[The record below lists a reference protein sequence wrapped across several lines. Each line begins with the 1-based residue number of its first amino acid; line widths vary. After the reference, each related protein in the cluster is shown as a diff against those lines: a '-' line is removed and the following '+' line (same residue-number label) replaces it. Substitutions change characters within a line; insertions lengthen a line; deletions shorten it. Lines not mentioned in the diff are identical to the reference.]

1 MRRFAMTTATV
12 SIDHQIVHDSFCQW
26 HAEQDVLD
34 AQLADSV
41 AALEA
46 YQSHLDAWQQ
56 DLAAEREELRQLR
69 AAMDRDQALAGSHG
83 EHLDELGRELSE
95 ARPRITALTTA
106 LLTRTEELR
115 ELDRLRVQADHQLA
129 QAKAREKELV
139 AALDA
144 KRNGHAAGRQ
154 PPDQQPVQ
162 PREQVNRG
170 EKSPAAA
177 GHQAGCLVGAAT
189 DGNPT
194 NGQATNGRPQTE
206 PKNSANPVLGSVM
219 EQFGKLRQQR
229 SLGRQNNPKPR

>member
-1 MRRFAMTTATV
+1 
-12 SIDHQIVHDSFCQW
+12 
-26 HAEQDVLD
+26 
-34 AQLADSV
+34 
-41 AALEA
+41 
-46 YQSHLDAWQQ
+46 
-56 DLAAEREELRQLR
+56 
-69 AAMDRDQALAGSHG
+69 
-83 EHLDELGRELSE
+83 
-95 ARPRITALTTA
+95 
-106 LLTRTEELR
+106 
-115 ELDRLRVQADHQLA
+115 LDRLRVQADHQLA

-139 AALDA
+139 AALEA

-177 GHQAGCLVGAAT
+177 GQPANNGQATNGQAT
-189 DGNPT
+189 NGQATNGQAT